1 MPRVIGMSYNQFLV
15 RPGHKSEIA
24 ISMLDQSEMNFRFLD
39 NDTRNQRLHEY
50 ADYMKLNIGDVEKQK
65 ENQRLCTIKDINNI
79 IDFVKKHSDKDVIVH
94 CNAGISR
101 TGAIVYLLHKLGYQN
116 NQEWVVKNDYIKSE
130 KYLPNRYMISLIES
144 VMVLSQE

>member
-1 MPRVIGMSYNQFLV
+1 MPRVTGMSYNQFLV
-15 RPGHKSEIA
+15 RPGHKNEIA

-39 NDTRNQRLHEY
+39 QDTRNQRLHEY

-116 NQEWVVKNDYIKSE
+116 NQEWVVKNNYIKSE

-144 VMVLSQE
+144 VVE

>member
-144 VMVLSQE
+144 VVE

>member
-15 RPGHKSEIA
+15 RPGHKNEIA
-24 ISMLDQSEMNFRFLD
+24 ISMLDQSEMNFRFLGQ
-39 NDTRNQRLHEY
+39 DTRNQKLHEY

-144 VMVLSQE
+144 VVE

>member
-15 RPGHKSEIA
+15 RPGHKNEIA

-39 NDTRNQRLHEY
+39 QDTRNQKLHEY

-144 VMVLSQE
+144 VVE

>member
-1 MPRVIGMSYNQFLV
+1 
-15 RPGHKSEIA
+15 
-24 ISMLDQSEMNFRFLD
+24 
-39 NDTRNQRLHEY
+39 
-50 ADYMKLNIGDVEKQK
+50 MKLNIGDV
-65 ENQRLCTIKDINNI
+65 
-79 IDFVKKHSDKDVIVH
+79 KKHSDKEAIVH

-144 VMVLSQE
+144 VVE

>member
-144 VMVLSQE
+144 VME

>member
-15 RPGHKSEIA
+15 RPGHKNEIA
-24 ISMLDQSEMNFRFLD
+24 ISMLDQSEMDFRFLD
-39 NDTRNQRLHEY
+39 KDTRNQRLHEY

-79 IDFVKKHSDKDVIVH
+79 IDFVKKHSDKNVIVH

-144 VMVLSQE
+144 VVE

>member
-15 RPGHKSEIA
+15 RPGHKNEIA

-39 NDTRNQRLHEY
+39 KDARNQRLYEY
-50 ADYMKLNIGDVEKQK
+50 ADYMKLNIGDVEKPK
-65 ENQRLCTIKDINNI
+65 ENQRLCTIKDIYNI
-79 IDFVKKHSDKDVIVH
+79 IDFVKKYPNKDVIVH

-101 TGAIVYLLHKLGYQN
+101 TGAIVYLLHKLGCQN

-144 VMVLSQE
+144 VVE

>member
-15 RPGHKSEIA
+15 RPGHKNEIA
-24 ISMLDQSEMNFRFLD
+24 ITMLDQSEMNFRFLD
-39 NDTRNQRLHEY
+39 QDTRNQRLHEY

-144 VMVLSQE
+144 VVE

>member
-15 RPGHKSEIA
+15 RPGHKNEIA
-24 ISMLDQSEMNFRFLD
+24 ISMLDQSEMSFRFLD
-39 NDTRNQRLHEY
+39 KDTRNQRLHEY

>member
-1 MPRVIGMSYNQFLV
+1 MPQVTGMSYNQFLV

-39 NDTRNQRLHEY
+39 QDTRNQKLHEY

-116 NQEWVVKNDYIKSE
+116 NQEWVVKNNYIKSE

-144 VMVLSQE
+144 VVE

>member
-24 ISMLDQSEMNFRFLD
+24 ISMLDQAERNFRFLD
-39 NDTRNQRLHEY
+39 EDTRNQRLHEY

-65 ENQRLCTIKDINNI
+65 ENQRLCTIKDIDNI
-79 IDFVKKHSDKDVIVH
+79 IGFVKEYPNKDVIVH

-101 TGAIVYLLHKLGYQN
+101 TGAIVYLLHKLGYRN
-116 NQEWVVKNDYIKSE
+116 NQEWVVKNNYIKSK

-144 VMVLSQE
+144 VVE

>member
-15 RPGHKSEIA
+15 RPGHKNEIA

-39 NDTRNQRLHEY
+39 QDTRNQRLHEY

-144 VMVLSQE
+144 VVE

>member
-15 RPGHKSEIA
+15 RHGHKSEIA
-24 ISMLDQSEMNFRFLD
+24 ISMLDQSERNFRFLD
-39 NDTRNQRLHEY
+39 ENTRNQRLHEY

-65 ENQRLCTIKDINNI
+65 ENQRLCTIKDINNV
-79 IDFVKKHSDKDVIVH
+79 IDFAKEYPNKDVIVH

-116 NQEWVVKNDYIKSE
+116 NQEWVVKNNYIKSE

-144 VMVLSQE
+144 VVE

>member
-15 RPGHKSEIA
+15 RPGHKNEIA

-39 NDTRNQRLHEY
+39 KDTRNQRLREY

-116 NQEWVVKNDYIKSE
+116 NQEWVVKNDYIESE

-144 VMVLSQE
+144 VVE